1 MISRLRREVIKTSGM
16 MEAQSD
22 LSYQFIGLEENY
34 FAIECTLSI
43 KISRK
48 PTKSVDFQLEG
59 YEFSPTF
66 KLYPE

>member
-1 MISRLRREVIKTSGM
+1 
-16 MEAQSD
+16 MEALSN
-22 LSYQFIGLEENY
+22 LSYQFIGSEENY
-34 FAIECTLSI
+34 FAIECTHRI

>member
-1 MISRLRREVIKTSGM
+1 
-16 MEAQSD
+16 MEALSN
-22 LSYQFIGLEENY
+22 LSYQFIELYQNY

-43 KISRK
+43 RISRK
-48 PTKSVDFQLEG
+48 SASWPDFKLEG